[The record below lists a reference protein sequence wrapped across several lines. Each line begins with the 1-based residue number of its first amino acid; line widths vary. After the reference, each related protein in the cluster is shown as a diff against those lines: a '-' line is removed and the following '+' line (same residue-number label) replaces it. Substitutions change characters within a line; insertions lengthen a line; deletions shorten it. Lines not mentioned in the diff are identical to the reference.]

1 MLDGLEEVRDQH
13 QWRWKFVVVVLPF
26 GSQTIPH
33 RRFSYLLSF
42 YNITVK
48 LNNKYTK
55 KKKSSKYIIQC
66 SAAMPMNIYPACKG
80 PIPSHACPLNCLG
93 NPLNE
98 KNKIKHAIKNNK
110 HD

>member
-1 MLDGLEEVRDQH
+1 MAL
-13 QWRWKFVVVVLPF
+13 
-26 GSQTIPH
+26 
-33 RRFSYLLSF
+33 RRFVISINGVGNLLLWFFLLDPKPYLIDGFLTFYLFTISLSNLTI
-42 YNITVK
+42 NIQ
-48 LNNKYTK
+48 K